1 MLVQALT
8 FVCATS
14 SVCVC
19 VADAA
24 ACAPTQL
31 ATTKKLPLSYPY
43 HYLRNTRDNHM
54 PGTMWG
60 YSQLYGSP
68 DGGRSSSEVAS
79 GTGWDY
85 EPAPNEL
92 VAQVRT

>member
-1 MLVQALT
+1 MG
-8 FVCATS
+8 
-14 SVCVC
+14 VC

-43 HYLRNTRDNHM
+43 HYLRNARDNHM

-68 DGGRSSSEVAS
+68 DGGLAWNADVAPGNPDKWHS
-79 GTGWDY
+79 MK
-85 EPAPNEL
+85 
-92 VAQVRT
+92 VRLHADIAVLLR

>member
-1 MLVQALT
+1 MRNLV
-8 FVCATS
+8 C
-14 SVCVC
+14 VCVC

>member
-1 MLVQALT
+1 
-8 FVCATS
+8 
-14 SVCVC
+14 
-19 VADAA
+19 
-24 ACAPTQL
+24 
-31 ATTKKLPLSYPY
+31 
-43 HYLRNTRDNHM
+43 M